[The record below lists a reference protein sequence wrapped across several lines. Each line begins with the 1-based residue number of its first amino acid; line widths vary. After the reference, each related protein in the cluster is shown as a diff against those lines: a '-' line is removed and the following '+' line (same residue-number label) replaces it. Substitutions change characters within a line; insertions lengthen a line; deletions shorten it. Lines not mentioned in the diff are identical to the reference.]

1 MATYTKRK
9 NSWRVQIYV
18 KGIRESATFDTK
30 AEARAWASERETELR
45 NGMRGVLPDYTL
57 KQAIERY
64 ISDVATKRKGYKW
77 ERDRLNK
84 FMRDNPHL
92 ILKPIKMVTT
102 DDLVKWRDDR
112 ERSVKAASVRREGNL
127 LSGVFSIARKEWK
140 WVKDNPMADLKL
152 PTKPKPRDR
161 RISDDEIERLCLSAS
176 YEPYTMP
183 TTATQQI
190 MACFLLAIETGM
202 RQGELLKIR
211 WQDVHIKERYIQLY
225 DTKNSDDR
233 HVPLSSN
240 AIRLIE
246 SLKGVDDSK
255 LFTVNS
261 GSFSQLFRKLRNRC
275 EIEDLH
281 FHDTRHEACT
291 RLARKIPMEDLA
303 RMLGHRRLDSVMIYY
318 NATATEIASLLD

>member
-1 MATYTKRK
+1 MATFIKRK
-9 NSWRVQIYV
+9 NSWRVQIYI

-30 AEARAWASERETELR
+30 AEAKAWASERETELR

-64 ISDVATKRKGYKW
+64 INDVSTKRKGYKW

-84 FMRDNPHL
+84 FMRDNPYL

-102 DDLVKWRDDR
+102 DDLVKWRDGR

-140 WVKDNPMADLKL
+140 WIKDNPMSDLKL

-161 RISDDEIERLCLSAS
+161 RISDNEIDRLCLSAN

-183 TTATQQI
+183 ETATQQI

-233 HVPLSSN
+233 RVSLSSN

-246 SLKGVDDSK
+246 SLRGVDDNK
-255 LFTVNS
+255 LFTISS

-275 EIEDLH
+275 DIYDLH

-318 NATATEIASLLD
+318 NATATEIAKLLD

>member
-1 MATYTKRK
+1 MATYIKRK
-9 NSWRVQIYV
+9 DSWRVQIYV

-30 AEARAWASERETELR
+30 TQAKAWAAERETEIR
-45 NGMRGVLPDYTL
+45 NGMRGILPDYTF

-64 ISDVATKRKGYKW
+64 INDVATKRKGYKW

-84 FMRDNPHL
+84 FMRDNPKL

-102 DDLVKWRDDR
+102 DDMVLWRDKR
-112 ERSVKAASVRREGNL
+112 EKSVKSASVRREANL
-127 LSGVFSIARKEWK
+127 LSGVFNIARREWK
-140 WVKDNPMADLKL
+140 WVKDNPMGDLKL

-161 RISDDEIERLCLSAS
+161 RISEEEIERLCLSAS
-176 YEPYTMP
+176 YEPYTQP
-183 TTATQQI
+183 QTATQQV
-190 MACFLLAIETGM
+190 MAGFLLAIETGM
-202 RQGELLKIR
+202 RQGELLKIK
-211 WQDVHIKERYIQLY
+211 WDDVYLKRRYIALY
-225 DTKNSDDR
+225 DTKNNDDR

-240 AIRLIE
+240 AMKLIE
-246 SLKGVDDSK
+246 SLKGVDDTY

-275 EIEDLH
+275 EIADLH

-291 RLARKIPMEDLA
+291 RLARKLPIEDLA

-318 NATATEIASLLD
+318 NATATEIANLLD

>member
-30 AEARAWASERETELR
+30 TEARAWASERETELR

-64 ISDVATKRKGYKW
+64 INDVATKRKGYKW

-140 WVKDNPMADLKL
+140 WIKDNPMADLKL
-152 PTKPKPRDR
+152 PAKPKPRDR

-183 TTATQQI
+183 ETATQQI

-202 RQGELLKIR
+202 RQGELLKVR
-211 WQDVHIKERYIQLY
+211 WQDVRIKERYIQLY

-255 LFTVNS
+255 LFTVSS

-275 EIEDLH
+275 EIDDLH